1 MNRHKNY
8 WSVMG
13 LEPNPNKRQF
23 TKEKLKIQLIELIQ
37 IYEFDNVVTALR
49 EIKEEHKDICKNKI
63 NLLRS

>member
-13 LEPNPNKRQF
+13 LEPNPKQKQF

-49 EIKEEHKDICKNKI
+49 QIKEENSDMCKTKI
-63 NLLRS
+63 NLFRS